1 MENDYETIAMNILDF
16 LAEVTAGMNE
26 EQALLFTTGYM
37 YGLAVGDEEL
47 FDTVTT
53 LAAWEKMMNK

>member
-16 LAEVTAGMNE
+16 LAEATADMNE
-26 EQALLFTTGYM
+26 EQGRLFVTGYM

-47 FDTVTT
+47 FETVTT
-53 LAAWEKMMNK
+53 LAAWEKMING

>member
-1 MENDYETIAMNILDF
+1 MDYEEIANNILDF
-16 LAEVTAGMNE
+16 LAEATADMDD
-26 EQALLFTTGYM
+26 EQGRLFVTGYM

-53 LAAWEKMMNK
+53 LAAWEKMMEGGN